1 MTIVVH
7 TGGTR
12 REMKVR
18 VGKVKVTL
26 FLRTGGY
33 MASRSLLRTLN
44 FQQIRKRKMNRKFKE
59 VQNSTDGNPS
69 VTANPLEGASG
80 GNKMQ
85 DRM

>member
-1 MTIVVH
+1 MNEVSAVNQNGMGNSSRTMAIVVH

-33 MASRSLLRTLN
+33 MASRKSVEDTE
-44 FQQIRKRKMNRKFKE
+44 FSADKKE
-59 VQNSTDGNPS
+59 KDEQKIQRST
-69 VTANPLEGASG
+69 E
-80 GNKMQ
+80 
-85 DRM
+85 